1 MKGTPGTPHE
11 ADQKQVMPM
20 LEEARMV
27 LPGLQALFG
36 FQLIA
41 FINEGFDK
49 LSGNQKLVHFI
60 ALSATLLSAIIVM
73 TPAAYHRIA
82 EKWRASHAFIRVSS
96 RLVAAAMAVFLA
108 GFTLELWLIAD
119 LIFRNSAVSLGMAG
133 LVFIIGAGLWFV
145 WPMSQRQQ

>member
-41 FINEGFDK
+41 VINEGFDK

-82 EKWRASHAFIRVSS
+82 EKWRASHTFIRVSS